1 MNDTILEVMELV
13 DRISPAEPGTTGN
26 LFVLE
31 YKCGFEP
38 NGLASETWENYWVLR
53 FPQIPAFWKSTK
65 DWVRCINGLEMEF
78 KGETMRSVAMKAI
91 EFLLWYLEN
100 VCEKKSY
107 SG

>member
-1 MNDTILEVMELV
+1 MNDTILEVTELV

-53 FPQIPAFWKSTK
+53 LPQIPAFWKSTNG
-65 DWVRCINGLEMEF
+65 WVRFMNGLEMEF
-78 KGETMRSVAMKAI
+78 KGERMRDVAIQAVD
-91 EFLLWYLEN
+91 FLRWYLEN
-100 VCEKKSY
+100 VHGKEK
-107 SG
+107 